1 MSISPV
7 GTESCD
13 KFELGDRYYYPF
25 SGKTFEFQRATHMD
39 IMRLSKKNI
48 NIISELNKN
57 WKNILKY
64 DFEIEPY
71 TGKIPESFIKSG
83 CFYISFEDFGLC
95 CYIDIKNFNNK
106 NCAVFDVVQYID

>member
-7 GTESCD
+7 GVESCD
-13 KFELGDRYYYPF
+13 KYKLEDKYYYPF

-48 NIISELNKN
+48 SIISELNKD

-64 DFEIEPY
+64 NFDVSPY
-71 TGKIPESFIKSG
+71 DGKIPDSFIKDG
-83 CFYISFEDFGLC
+83 CFYIGFEDFALC
-95 CYIDIKNFNNK
+95 CYIDITDFNSK

>member
-13 KFELGDRYYYPF
+13 KFELEDRYYYPF
-25 SGKTFEFQRATHMD
+25 SGKTFEFQRATYMD

-48 NIISELNKN
+48 GIVSELNKN

-64 DFEIEPY
+64 EPEVY
-71 TGKIPESFIKSG
+71 VYSGKVPDSFKKEG
-83 CFYISFEDFGLC
+83 CFIIGFEDFALC
-95 CYIDIKNFNNK
+95 CYIDITDFNSK